1 MLNWNIYLVGWRVLD
16 KTILHYGRPLIISGN
31 DKFRSATMT
40 TSAKSNVNRNIGGK
54 SVPVYK
60 WNMNFVGTAL
70 DNVVKFLQR
79 VGYKIFRNVSS
90 SELFNSAVK
99 LFVGLALT
107 WFRSV
112 LDEVHTWEE
121 LVLALKAQGLWRPN
135 LGQNPSESARLR
147 GESLHIFR
155 EDGKSFCKIKEHWK
169 QKNLNS
175 SEINLARTTPYS

>member
-1 MLNWNIYLVGWRVLD
+1 
-16 KTILHYGRPLIISGN
+16 
-31 DKFRSATMT
+31 
-40 TSAKSNVNRNIGGK
+40 
-54 SVPVYK
+54 
-60 WNMNFVGTAL
+60 MNFVGTAL

-121 LVLALKAQGLWRPN
+121 LVLALKAQGL
-135 LGQNPSESARLR
+135 
-147 GESLHIFR
+147 
-155 EDGKSFCKIKEHWK
+155 
-169 QKNLNS
+169 
-175 SEINLARTTPYS
+175 